1 MVGTKALRTKPRL
14 PSCSLRSAPFAE
26 HVPGGASCG
35 RYVHLPA
42 ARDLLPDHCA
52 GAASTR
58 NDEQLVNGEGIDI
71 VLCLDISGSM
81 LAQDFTPNRMEA
93 AKNVASEFID
103 NRPTDR
109 IGLVI
114 FSGEAFTMC
123 PLTTDRNVLKTQLF
137 NVSSGLLED
146 GTAIGSGLATGVDRL
161 RNSPSKTKVI
171 ILLTDGENNGG
182 LIDPNTAKEIAKSVG
197 VRVYT
202 VGMGTEGFAPVP
214 VQTPGG
220 IVMQREKSTSTK
232 NCSPRSPTR
241 PAATTTAP
249 KTTKASKNIYSEIDH
264 LEKSK
269 IEVSSIRR
277 YTEEFFPFAL
287 AASIS
292 PAARTPPSLDRP
304 AKVPVTLSSHYAG
317 KSIQIHRLM
326 VCRQNSRRHDLER
339 PAQRH
344 LQTGWHHLHKPPG
357 GRR

>member
-1 MVGTKALRTKPRL
+1 MLYDWYQHIYFSQPAFFGLFALIPLLIWWEIRRADNSQATLMVSSIRAFRGTRSWKNFLRPVLFVFRVLTLCCLIIAL
-14 PSCSLRSAPFAE
+14 
-26 HVPGGASCG
+26 
-35 RYVHLPA
+35 
-42 ARDLLPDHCA
+42 ARPQ
-52 GAASTR
+52 TR

-137 NVSSGLLED
+137 NVQSGLLED

-161 RNSPSKTKVI
+161 RNSPSKSKVI

-214 VQTPGG
+214 IQTPSGV
-220 IVMQREKSTSTK
+220 IMQREKVNIDEKLLTQIANETGGHYYRAKDNESL
-232 NCSPRSPTR
+232 
-241 PAATTTAP
+241 
-249 KTTKASKNIYSEIDH
+249 KNIYGEIDR

-269 IEVSSIRR
+269 VEVSSIRR
-277 YTEEFFPFAL
+277 YSEQFFPFAL
-287 AASIS
+287 AAAVLLI
-292 PAARTPPSLDRP
+292 
-304 AKVPVTLSSHYAG
+304 
-317 KSIQIHRLM
+317 
-326 VCRQNSRRHDLER
+326 LELLLR
-339 PAQRH
+339 WTVLRKFP
-344 LQTGWHHLHKPPG
+344 
-357 GRR
+357 